1 MSEGL
6 RQRAREWIAPGF
18 FGVCLFGAIKWHSHE
33 VDLTLH
39 VLELC
44 IYLLGGAL
52 LLLQSR
58 LNRRLAVPSDV
69 RLLLAAL
76 AVSLFISN
84 FVVAEPVYSLP
95 RLNLYLSVALLAAA
109 TYLTYRDAVVPLHA
123 FFAAIAVSHIP
134 LLVEV
139 LVWIGRSQPPFFKA
153 VWSVPNFEQVRHF
166 GTAAFFAAASGC
178 GMVALSSRFRVLP
191 LLLTFSALF
200 GIIATGSR
208 APLLAWAGLI
218 VLLTCFGPHRLR
230 VVASGL
236 VIVTLALSSVW
247 LLDRSGL
254 FQSPN
259 FFTRV
264 EQSGDPEQFDS
275 GRLVMWRAVAGV
287 IAEHPWFGL
296 GAEAQ
301 RLSKCCDVRLAHP
314 HNFVLQLL
322 MQFGLVGNALLAALG
337 WRGIRAMGG
346 LRQVW
351 SLVLLSPENRVLAC
365 MLAAYFALALVD
377 GLMFFAIPMIH
388 LALFSGLFA
397 AGLRQGR
404 VRQPLLRDPW
414 VPRP

>member
-1 MSEGL
+1 
-6 RQRAREWIAPGF
+6 
-18 FGVCLFGAIKWHSHE
+18 

-44 IYLLGGAL
+44 IYLLAGAL
-52 LLLQSR
+52 ILLQSR
-58 LNRRLAVPSDV
+58 RNRRLAVPGDV
-69 RLLLAAL
+69 KLLLAAL

-84 FVVAEPVYSLP
+84 AVVADPVYSLP
-95 RLNLYLSVALLAAA
+95 RLNLYLSIGLLAVAI
-109 TYLTYRDAVVPLHA
+109 YLTYRDAVVPLHA

-139 LVWIGRSQPPFFKA
+139 LVWVGRSQPPFFRA

-178 GMVALSSRFRVLP
+178 GMVALSSRLRLLP
-191 LLLTFSALF
+191 LFLTFSALF

-208 APLLAWAGLI
+208 APLLAWAGLV
-218 VLLTCFGPHRLR
+218 VLLTCFGPRRLR
-230 VVASGL
+230 VAASGL
-236 VIVTLALSSVW
+236 VILTLALSSVW

-254 FQSPN
+254 FQSPSI
-259 FFTRV
+259 FTRV
-264 EQSGDPEQFDS
+264 EQSGDPQQFDS

-301 RLSKCCDVRLAHP
+301 RLSRCCDVRLAHP

-337 WRGIRAMGG
+337 WRAVKGLGG

-351 SLVLLSPENRVLAC
+351 SLVFSSPENRVLAC
-365 MLAAYFALALVD
+365 MLAAYFVLALVD
-377 GLMFFAIPMIH
+377 GLLFFAIPMIH
-388 LALFSGLFA
+388 LALFAGLFA
-397 AGLRQGR
+397 AGLHQALVG
-404 VRQPLLRDPW
+404 QPLLRDPW
-414 VPRP
+414 IPRP